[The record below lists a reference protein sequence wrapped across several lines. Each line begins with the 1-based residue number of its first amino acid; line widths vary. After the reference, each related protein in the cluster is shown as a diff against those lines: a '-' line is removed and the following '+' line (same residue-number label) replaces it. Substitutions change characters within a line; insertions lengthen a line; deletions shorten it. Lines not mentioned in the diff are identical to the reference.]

1 MPSSAHIIYIP
12 MMLLVGVMIGFIL
25 GTRAARNA
33 FDLQRKRDA
42 ERAEVRAQREARK
55 KARQAAE
62 GGQGDDTAGSAT
74 GRPAE

>member
-12 MMLLVGVMIGFIL
+12 MMLLVGMMIGFIL

-62 GGQGDDTAGSAT
+62 SGQGDDTADSAT
-74 GRPAE
+74 SRPAE